1 MAPINQVT
9 VLESCFAAPPP
20 NTVSEMSHPLSY
32 SDMVWIGFSPVQRLL
47 FYQIPVS
54 RSNFIDTIIP
64 QIKKSVSLALK
75 YFPTLA
81 GNLIIYSGHSRKPDI
96 RFSVGDSI
104 SLVFAESSFDDFE
117 FLVSNQIRNCNEFYP
132 LVPQVP
138 KSTKSGGE
146 RLVPLLALQVTLFP
160 GNGICIGIANQHVAG
175 DGSSMLSFVKAWAM
189 ICKLG
194 EDFEESKGVEFS
206 PTYDRGVMT
215 QHTKK
220 LDDIVWEQ
228 LASNKSDEKDLVAFE
243 LNRRQDHDKVRAT
256 FVVGLEEV
264 KRLKRLVSDQHGSS
278 SIKHLS
284 TFTVICG
291 YVWSCMVKADNAVE
305 ELEENEKDF
314 FVCAADFRGR
324 TDPPIPT
331 NYFGNCLVMCST
343 VVESRELINGENAFV
358 RGAEVIGEAIHKRFE
373 NEGGIFHGLENMHEE
388 FAAIN
393 WSRLLSIA
401 GSPRQNYYD
410 IDFGWG
416 NPRKM
421 EVPSIDS
428 TGAISLSKCRD
439 DSGGMEIGVVLPRN
453 KMDAFVEYFTEGING
468 L

>member
-104 SLVFAESSFDDFE
+104 SNLVFADNPGTVMNFTHW
-117 FLVSNQIRNCNEFYP
+117 FLKSPKIDEIRWGKVGSPPC
-132 LVPQVP
+132 
-138 KSTKSGGE
+138 S
-146 RLVPLLALQVTLFP
+146 P
-160 GNGICIGIANQHVAG
+160 GNGICIGIATQHVAG

-243 LNRRQDHDKVRAT
+243 LNRRQDHDKVRST
-256 FVVGLEEV
+256 FVVGLEDV

-305 ELEENEKDF
+305 ELEENQKDF
-314 FVCAADFRGR
+314 FVCVADF
-324 TDPPIPT
+324 
-331 NYFGNCLVMCST
+331 S
-343 VVESRELINGENAFV
+343 
-358 RGAEVIGEAIHKRFE
+358 
-373 NEGGIFHGLENMHEE
+373 
-388 FAAIN
+388 
-393 WSRLLSIA
+393 
-401 GSPRQNYYD
+401 
-410 IDFGWG
+410 
-416 NPRKM
+416 
-421 EVPSIDS
+421 
-428 TGAISLSKCRD
+428 
-439 DSGGMEIGVVLPRN
+439 
-453 KMDAFVEYFTEGING
+453 
-468 L
+468 